1 VLKFIFKPL
10 FQLLFDVKIS
20 GRENIPTDSSY
31 IIAYNHIS
39 VFEPPFILAFW
50 PEFPEALAGHDV
62 WDRTGIQ
69 GTMVKFF
76 GAIPVKRGEYDRE
89 SMETMLTALRG
100 GRPLMLSPE
109 GGRSHDI
116 GMRRAHPGIAYL
128 VDRADVPVVPVA
140 IVGTHDNSFKEAIS
154 AKRRPPFELRIGEP
168 FRLPAI
174 TEKGKA
180 RREARQRNA
189 DQVMLHIGAM
199 LPEKYHG
206 VYLGQI
212 KTGK

>member
-1 VLKFIFKPL
+1 VLKLLFKPL
-10 FQLLFDVKIS
+10 FQLLFSVKIS
-20 GRENIPTDSSY
+20 GRENIPSDTSY

-50 PEFPEALAGHDV
+50 PVFPEALAGHDV

-69 GTMVKFF
+69 GTMVKLF

-89 SMETMLTALRG
+89 SMETMLAVLRS
-100 GRPLMLSPE
+100 GRPLMISPE

-128 VDRADVPVVPVA
+128 VDRANVPVVPAA
-140 IVGTHDNSFKEAIS
+140 IVGTHDNSFKEAIRG
-154 AKRRPPFELRIGEP
+154 KRPPFELRIGKP
-168 FRLPAI
+168 LHLPEI
-174 TEKGKA
+174 TEKGAA

-199 LPEKYHG
+199 LPEEYHG
-206 VYLGQI
+206 VYQEWMNFE
-212 KTGK
+212 K